1 MRSRFVAFVRAS
13 PVLLVLAACATPYE
27 PFEGHP
33 VLAAIQFRGNQSIS
47 GGELLDHIATAP
59 TSGFLFFS
67 KTARYYD
74 ADLFALDLKRVERW
88 YNQKGFYEAKV
99 KDVQELRDDKGRVT
113 VVVTIEEGR
122 RAVVRKMDFEGL
134 ESLSHDEVSDVG
146 DAIPIHPG
154 DGFDE
159 DVYEKAKEVLIQQ
172 LRNRGFARAQVRG
185 RVEVAPEQGSAHI
198 VFQVD
203 PGQRYTFGDVKVTG
217 NQRVPSDAITH
228 ATGIDRG
235 DQYNP
240 QAIALAQQHVYNLGV
255 FSGVRVA
262 AEPAHDNPVAAV
274 RVNVR
279 EAPVRTLQL
288 GLGGSAEQGRWEL
301 PRLHAEYT
309 HRSLFGGLRRLE
321 LASTIGYA
329 FVPNPFPGQYDPS
342 HSGITT
348 VTSAQVT
355 NPNVFVPG
363 LDWVVR
369 GEFGREVQGG
379 FSYDDVAARAGLLYR
394 RGPHTVGLS
403 LNFLRYFNVDLRG
416 ANLPTL
422 AQTGAQFVAGCPR
435 ACTLTYPELRY
446 TYDGRD
452 NLIEPTQGFFGSV
465 SLQQTLKPGSFSY
478 FRVNPDVRGYASLG
492 RYAVLAVRALY
503 GGMFTE
509 TQATTPFTQK
519 FFFGGQNEQ
528 RGYSA
533 LQQGPKLGATPCDP
547 RLMGTPGCTQPYA
560 TEAIPIGGKAAALV
574 SAEIRI
580 HADFILNHLSV
591 VPFVDASS
599 IGDDPKRPL
608 AGGLEVAPG
617 LGLRYLTPFGP
628 IRLDV
633 AYLARAKDVF
643 ATGGA
648 ATDPTGAQVT
658 MPDTLVSA
666 YCRGTVAGC
675 IHVPRLAFHVT
686 LGEAF

>member
-1 MRSRFVAFVRAS
+1 MRSRFVAFARALS
-13 PVLLVLAACATPYE
+13 ALALLAACATPYE

-33 VLAAIQFRGNQSIS
+33 VLAAIQFQGNHSIS
-47 GGELLDHIATAP
+47 SGELLNHIATAP

-74 ADLFALDLKRVERW
+74 ADLFALDLRRIERW
-88 YNQKGFYEAKV
+88 YNAKGFYEAKV

-113 VVVTIEEGR
+113 VLVTIEEGR
-122 RAVVRKMDFEGL
+122 RAVVRKMDLEGV
-134 ESLSHDEVSDVG
+134 EALSRDEVSDID
-146 DAIPIHPG
+146 DALPVHPG

-159 DVYEKAKEVLIQQ
+159 DVYEKAKDVLVEQ
-172 LRNRGFARAQVRG
+172 LKNRGFARARVHG
-185 RVEVAPEQGSAHI
+185 HVEVAPEEGSAHI

-262 AEPAHDNPVAAV
+262 AEPAHDEPVAAV

-279 EAPVRTLQL
+279 EAPVRTVRL

-301 PRLHAEYT
+301 PRLRAEYT
-309 HRSLFGGLRRLE
+309 HRSFFGGLRRLE

-403 LNFLRYFNVDLRG
+403 LNFLRYFHVDLRG
-416 ANLPTL
+416 ADLSTL
-422 AQTGAQFVAGCPR
+422 AQTGSQFVAGCPR

-478 FRVNPDVRGYASLG
+478 FRINPDVRGYAPLG
-492 RYAVLAVRALY
+492 RYAVLAVRVMY

-509 TQATTPFTQK
+509 TQATTPFTQR

-547 RLMGTPGCTQPYA
+547 RPKGTPGCTQPYA
-560 TEAIPIGGKAAALV
+560 TEAIPIGGTAAALV

-580 HADFILNHLSV
+580 HADFIFNHLSV
-591 VPFVDASS
+591 VPFVDASN
-599 IGDDPKRPL
+599 IGNDPKRPL

-633 AYLARAKDVF
+633 GYLARAKDVF

>member
-1 MRSRFVAFVRAS
+1 MRSRFVAFVRAF
-13 PVLLVLAACATPYE
+13 PVLLVLGACATPYE

-134 ESLSHDEVSDVG
+134 ESLSHDEVSDMG
-146 DAIPIHPG
+146 DAVPIHPG

-262 AEPAHDNPVAAV
+262 AEPAHDEPVAAV

-279 EAPVRTLQL
+279 EAPVRTLRL
-288 GLGGSAEQGRWEL
+288 GGGGSADQGRWEL
-301 PRLHAEYT
+301 PRLRAEYT
-309 HRSLFGGLRRLE
+309 HRSFFGGLRRLE

-369 GEFGREVQGG
+369 GEFGREVQAG

-403 LNFLRYFNVDLRG
+403 LNFLRYFHVDLRG
-416 ANLPTL
+416 ANLSTL
-422 AQTGAQFVAGCPR
+422 AQTGSQFVAGCPR

-509 TQATTPFTQK
+509 TQATTP
-519 FFFGGQNEQ
+519 
-528 RGYSA
+528 
-533 LQQGPKLGATPCDP
+533 
-547 RLMGTPGCTQPYA
+547 
-560 TEAIPIGGKAAALV
+560 
-574 SAEIRI
+574 
-580 HADFILNHLSV
+580 
-591 VPFVDASS
+591 
-599 IGDDPKRPL
+599 
-608 AGGLEVAPG
+608 
-617 LGLRYLTPFGP
+617 
-628 IRLDV
+628 
-633 AYLARAKDVF
+633 
-643 ATGGA
+643 
-648 ATDPTGAQVT
+648 
-658 MPDTLVSA
+658 
-666 YCRGTVAGC
+666 
-675 IHVPRLAFHVT
+675 
-686 LGEAF
+686 